1 MFYPGWRTGVRSVAE
16 ILAVD
21 PRHLRA
27 EDELRRIFGS
37 KVINAVERSGE
48 GSGMMGGGRRR
59 QPPRRGS
66 RVMPL
71 KKTLLVIP
79 SEHWPCLEG
88 GLSMECCDTK
98 DGLQF
103 FRCVGLC
110 GIVTSLPVSCP

>member
-1 MFYPGWRTGVRSVAE
+1 
-16 ILAVD
+16 VD

-71 KKTLLVIP
+71 KKTLLVYFLSIIY
-79 SEHWPCLEG
+79 G
-88 GLSMECCDTK
+88 GAED
-98 DGLQF
+98 
-103 FRCVGLC
+103 V
-110 GIVTSLPVSCP
+110 